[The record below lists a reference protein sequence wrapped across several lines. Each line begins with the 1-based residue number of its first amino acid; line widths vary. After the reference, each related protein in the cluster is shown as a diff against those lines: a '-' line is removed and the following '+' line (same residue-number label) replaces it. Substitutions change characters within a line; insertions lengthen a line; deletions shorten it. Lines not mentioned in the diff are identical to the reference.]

1 MSMNRLFKAVV
12 AILILA
18 TVIQAIAMAYVLGYG
33 HGVNSQ
39 QPHIEELYRELH
51 PDLQVSFF
59 TWPPPL
65 RNALFGTS
73 IILAICWAFVLLS
86 IPQRRLSKPKQSDT
100 V

>member
-51 PDLQVSFF
+51 PDLWVTFAMRLH
-59 TWPPPL
+59 PL
-65 RNALFGTS
+65 RNSLFGTS
-73 IILAICWAFVLLS
+73 IILALCWIFVLLS
-86 IPQRRLSKPKQSDT
+86 ILQRRLSKPKQS
-100 V
+100 

>member
-1 MSMNRLFKAVV
+1 MNRTFKAIVV
-12 AILILA
+12 ILIVA
-18 TVIQAIAMAYVLGYG
+18 TAIQAIAIAYVLGFE

-39 QPHIEELYRELH
+39 QPHIQELYRELH
-51 PDLQVSFF
+51 PDLQVSVF

-73 IILAICWAFVLLS
+73 VILAICWAFVLLS
-86 IPQRRLSKPKQSDT
+86 IPQRRLSNPKQSDT

>member
-1 MSMNRLFKAVV
+1 MNRAFKAIVV
-12 AILILA
+12 ILIVA
-18 TVIQAIAMAYVLGYG
+18 TVIQAIATAYVLGFE

-51 PDLQVSFF
+51 PDLWVSFSMRLH
-59 TWPPPL
+59 PL

-73 IILAICWAFVLLS
+73 IILAVCWALVLLS